1 MATNNLIKL
10 STYKNDFGFK
20 VPYLLEIGSPQETNY
35 TAICYPIGNSIFGGN
50 FALDIEYISPKGSFV
65 NFYTKYGLNSGS
77 KSNVYLTKEIVKMIF
92 DNKLKRKY
100 KLGTLSSEFSFE
112 LAVKT
117 LTASNCGIEISV
129 SDGSKLFVNLNF
141 YSIVDVLKWDDT
153 FPVKSLYLKLL
164 SDKFST
170 KEDLVEC
177 ATQVYRLKNSVL
189 AQRKDLG
196 GVFSVNK

>member
-1 MATNNLIKL
+1 MPTNDLIKL

-35 TAICYPIGNSIFGGN
+35 TALCYPIGNSIFGGN
-50 FALDIEYISPKGSFV
+50 FILDIDYISPEGSFV
-65 NFYTKYGLNSGS
+65 NPYTSYGLNLGS
-77 KSNVYLTKEIVKMIF
+77 KSNVSLTKDIVKMLF
-92 DNKLKRKY
+92 DKKLKRKY
-100 KLGTLSSEFSFE
+100 KLGTLSSEFGFE
-112 LAVKT
+112 LEVKT
-117 LTASNCGIEISV
+117 LTASNCGIELSV

-164 SDKFST
+164 SDNFST
-170 KEDLVEC
+170 KEDLLDC
-177 ATQVYRLKNSVL
+177 AKQLYSVKDSLL
-189 AQRKDLG
+189 AQSKDLG

>member
-1 MATNNLIKL
+1 MSTNNLIKL
-10 STYKNDFGFK
+10 STYTNEFGFK
-20 VPYLLEIGSPQETNY
+20 VPYLLEMGSPQETNY
-35 TAICYPIGNSIFGGN
+35 TALFYPIGNSIFGGN
-50 FALDIEYISPKGSFV
+50 FILDIDYISSKGTFV
-65 NFYTKYGLNSGS
+65 NPYTSYGLNSGS
-77 KSNVYLTKEIVKMIF
+77 KSNVSLTKEIVKMIF

-100 KLGTLSSEFSFE
+100 KLGTLSSEFGFEFE
-112 LAVKT
+112 LKT

-170 KEDLVEC
+170 KEDLVDC
-177 ATQVYRLKNSVL
+177 ATQFYRLKNSVL